1 MKDNKAIDYPI
12 YGGHDRKDIGTDDI
26 VYDYYAVPQSLLDT
40 YTVSKSLMYAGYGSS
55 KLELDDHKG
64 IYIEGSLDALLSLS
78 GVVDPVLLKFP
89 RYAFSVVLPNFAS
102 GTYNSWFEYLSKL
115 VEIDSN
121 APEPTLA
128 GESIE
133 EVLADIL
140 NCTIT
145 EEEYNQKLEEIK
157 NSI

>member
-1 MKDNKAIDYPI
+1 MKDNKTIDYPI
-12 YGGHDRKDIGTDDI
+12 WGGHDRKDIGTDDI
-26 VYDYYAVPQSLLDT
+26 VYDYYAVPQSLLET
-40 YTVSKSLMYAGYGSS
+40 STVSRSFMYAGYGSS

-64 IYIEGSLDALLSLS
+64 IYIEGSPDMLLSFA

-89 RYAFSVVLPNFAS
+89 RYAFSVVFSNFVS

-121 APEPTLA
+121 VPKPTLV
-128 GESIE
+128 GEPSE
-133 EVLADIL
+133 DVVADIL